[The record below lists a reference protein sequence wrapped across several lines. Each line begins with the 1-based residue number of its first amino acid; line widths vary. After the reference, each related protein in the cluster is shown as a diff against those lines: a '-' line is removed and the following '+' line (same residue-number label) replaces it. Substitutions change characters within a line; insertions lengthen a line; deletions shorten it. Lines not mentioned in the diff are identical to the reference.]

1 MQFLYKNFYPRII
14 EKLQNIILIIYF
26 YDTYIKIYASTACS
40 IRKKKNRQYV
50 NAVIQYAFILD
61 KNNYQ
66 WYNFAFASIDTID
79 GNTSTERIGIAA
91 MPVEGMINYYGTVM
105 TTNYQ

>member
-1 MQFLYKNFYPRII
+1 MAVGTQMYNSKEEIKSPVLNTVYNINNELKLYY
-14 EKLQNIILIIYF
+14 
-26 YDTYIKIYASTACS
+26 
-40 IRKKKNRQYV
+40 
-50 NAVIQYAFILD
+50 
-61 KNNYQ
+61 NYQ

-79 GNTSTERIGIAA
+79 KNTATERIGIAA

>member
-1 MQFLYKNFYPRII
+1 MDAGTKAYNSKDEIKKPVLNTVYNINNELKLYY
-14 EKLQNIILIIYF
+14 
-26 YDTYIKIYASTACS
+26 
-40 IRKKKNRQYV
+40 
-50 NAVIQYAFILD
+50 
-61 KNNYQ
+61 NYQ
-66 WYNFAFASIDTID
+66 WYDFAFASIDTID